1 MTSCH
6 HHPREKIG
14 HIVIEISP
22 ATHGDVEAIAL
33 LMDDLDRFY
42 GATDIEPPRERVTQI
57 AAALFEDP
65 RAAYALLA
73 WKGEQLVGMAAYS
86 FLWPAAGVTRSLYL
100 KEIYVTESARRKGTG
115 VALMRQ
121 LCRIA
126 IEHACSRVEW
136 TTDKG
141 NLVGE
146 AFYERLGAPQNQ
158 EKIFYRLEDE
168 DIRRIA
174 ASCSHDPS

>member
-1 MTSCH
+1 
-6 HHPREKIG
+6 
-14 HIVIEISP
+14 VIEISP

-33 LMDDLDRFY
+33 LMEDLDRFY
-42 GATDIEPPRERVTQI
+42 GTIDVEPPSERVTQI
-57 AAALFEDP
+57 AAALFGEP

-73 WKGEQLVGMAAYS
+73 WQGEQLVGMAAYS

-100 KEIYVTESARRKGTG
+100 KEIYVTESARGKGIG
-115 VALMRQ
+115 VALMQQ

-141 NLVGE
+141 NLFSE
-146 AFYERLGAPQNQ
+146 AFYERLGVPQNQ

-174 ASCSHDPS
+174 ASRSSGPS